1 MTTTNVEKYVPEHGI
16 SYPIAIDNNFA
27 LWDRYGNSAWPSI
40 YLIDKRGL
48 VRLEHIGEG
57 A

>member
-16 SYPIAIDNNFA
+16 SYPFAIDNNFA